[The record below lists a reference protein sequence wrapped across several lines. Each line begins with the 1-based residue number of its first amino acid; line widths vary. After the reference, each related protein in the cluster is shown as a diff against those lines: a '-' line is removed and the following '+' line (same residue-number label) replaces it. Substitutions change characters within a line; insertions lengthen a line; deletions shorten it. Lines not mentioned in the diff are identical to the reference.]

1 VTAVEDWTWLV
12 VNACHLESLVNLL
25 AHMLIIKVLWPI
37 VTHLN
42 RLVRVRGSQIMLAL
56 LVVRLTK
63 LLKFKLTSL
72 LESLVMHLSL
82 GYFL

>member
-1 VTAVEDWTWLV
+1 
-12 VNACHLESLVNLL
+12 
-25 AHMLIIKVLWPI
+25 
-37 VTHLN
+37 
-42 RLVRVRGSQIMLAL
+42 MLAL

-82 GYFL
+82 GNFLRLADEIVQAHVQIIKTI